1 MARSAALVLL
11 SIALAGAAPSPSHA
25 AQPAAQP
32 DASVKQASK
41 QPPERAPTEVEIPS
55 ALVKLIEQADVPA
68 REAGVLAAVDVREG
82 QMVEEGEV
90 LAQIVDTEA
99 RIAADRAGIEL
110 DIATKNAENDVN
122 TRFAAKSVEVARAE
136 LRRSEESIRKYPKSI
151 SESEMDRLR
160 LVVQRAEL
168 EVEQARHEF
177 EIAGFTRKIKENE
190 CRSAREKVER
200 HRITAPI
207 GGMVVQVN
215 RRRGEWVE
223 PGEHV
228 LRILRLDRLRAE
240 GFLDARYLAGDA
252 DDWQA
257 TLTLDLPGDPG
268 AKLPGK
274 VVFVSPEIDPVNSQ
288 VNVWVEIDNA
298 ALRVRPGMRAKVT
311 IRVPPPG
318 R

>member
-1 MARSAALVLL
+1 MARLAAPFLL
-11 SIALAGAAPSPSHA
+11 SIALAGAAPPSSHA
-25 AQPAAQP
+25 AQPAA
-32 DASVKQASK
+32 SVKQASK
-41 QPPERAPTEVEIPS
+41 RGAGQAPTEIEITS
-55 ALVKLIEQADVPA
+55 ALVKLIEQVDVPA

-99 RIAADRAGIEL
+99 RITVDRAKIEL

-122 TRFAAKSVEVARAE
+122 IRFGAKSVEVARAE
-136 LRRSEESIRKYPKSI
+136 LRRSEESIQKYPKSI

-168 EVEQARHEF
+168 EVEQAEHEF
-177 EIAGFTRKIKENE
+177 QVAGFTRKIKENE
-190 CRSAREKVER
+190 CRSAEEKVER

-207 GGMVVQVN
+207 SGMVVQVN

-223 PGEHV
+223 PGENV

-240 GFLDARYLAGDA
+240 GFLDARHLSGDA
-252 DDWQA
+252 DDWRA
-257 TLTLDLPGDPG
+257 TLTIDLPGDPG

-288 VNVWVEIDNA
+288 VNVWVEIDNE

-311 IRVPPPG
+311 IRVPPPQ
-318 R
+318 

>member
-1 MARSAALVLL
+1 MVRSAALFLL
-11 SIALAGAAPSPSHA
+11 SIAVAGAAPPPSTSPSSRLA
-25 AQPAAQP
+25 APA
-32 DASVKQASK
+32 KQA
-41 QPPERAPTEVEIPS
+41 RREIEIAS
-55 ALVKLIEQADVPA
+55 ALVTLIEQADVPA
-68 REAGVLAAVDVREG
+68 REAGVLAAVNVCEG

-99 RIAADRAGIEL
+99 RIASDRAKIEL
-110 DIATKNAENDVN
+110 DIAAKNAENDVN

-168 EVEQARHEF
+168 EVEQAEHEF
-177 EIAGFTRKIKENE
+177 DVAGFTRKIKENE
-190 CRSAREKVER
+190 CRSAEEKVER

-207 GGMVVQVN
+207 SGMVVQVN

-223 PGEHV
+223 PGENV

-240 GFLDARYLAGDA
+240 GFLDARHLTGDA

-257 TLTLDLPGDPG
+257 TLTIDLPGGAG

-288 VNVWVEIDNA
+288 VNIWVEIDNEE
-298 ALRVRPGMRAKVT
+298 LRVRPGMRAKMT
-311 IRVPPPG
+311 ILVPPPE